1 VTDFATRYIANH
13 RPLPSSF
20 EVTPDMLDDFKVFLS
35 ARNVQPNVAD
45 WSRDRVWITS
55 RLKQEI
61 LTQAEGVAAG
71 DQVEM
76 RRDPEVQA
84 ALKAVEE
91 NRMAKIAANK
101 IAANKI
107 AAK

>member
-1 VTDFATRYIANH
+1 
-13 RPLPSSF
+13 
-20 EVTPDMLDDFKVFLS
+20 MLDDFKVFLS